1 MIANDSR
8 SHIIDYAKN
17 LGFDDVRM
25 TPVSLPT
32 EYDETF
38 REWIKNGFH
47 ADMHYLSNRVANNVV
62 ISDLLKNTKSV
73 IILAL
78 NYYQHEEMSN
88 LSGGQISRYAVSR
101 DYHKII
107 KKKLK
112 QLCRYIGQEYSGETR
127 AFVDTG
133 PILEKAYG
141 ETSGIG
147 YIGKNGCLIT
157 EEYGSW
163 VFLSVILTSLDLP
176 ADLQSMKINCG
187 SCTRCIDAC
196 PTDAINQNKTIDA
209 RRCISYLTIENKSSI
224 NNDMRDKMSDWIFGC
239 DICQEVCP
247 HNIRAVSTNDS
258 GFKTTRFKGRY
269 ISLSDILKIKTDD
282 EFLNKFAGTPI
293 MRAKRRGLIRNACVA
308 AGNSTDQNLIPL
320 LEDISKTNDL
330 MLKDHAL
337 WALDKLKSKC

>member
-1 MIANDSR
+1 MIPKESCR
-8 SHIIDYAKN
+8 LIIDYAKS
-17 LGFDDVRM
+17 LGFSDVRI
-25 TPVSLPT
+25 TPALLPT
-32 EYDETF
+32 EYDKTF
-38 REWIKNGFH
+38 EEWIDKGFH
-47 ADMHYLSNRVANNVV
+47 ADMHYLSNRVLNNVT

-78 NYYQHEEMSN
+78 NYYQQEEMGN

-112 QLCRYIGQEYSGETR
+112 QVCSYIGHEFSGETR

-133 PILEKAYG
+133 PLLEKAFA

-163 VFLSVILTSLDLP
+163 VFLSVILTSLELP
-176 ADLQSMKINCG
+176 QELLPIKISCG
-187 SCTRCIDAC
+187 RCTRCLDAC
-196 PTDAINQNKTIDA
+196 PTDAINLNKTIDA
-209 RRCISYLTIENKSSI
+209 RKCISYLTIENKSSI
-224 NNDMRDKMSDWIFGC
+224 RDDLKDKMSNWIFGC

-247 HNIRAVSTNDS
+247 HNTRAVPTRDNE
-258 GFKTTRFKGRY
+258 FKTTRFNDRY
-269 ISLSDILKIKTDD
+269 ISLGDILKIKTDE
-282 EFLNKFAGTPI
+282 EFLGKFAGTPI

-308 AGNSTDQNLIPL
+308 AGNSGDQNLIPL
-320 LEDISKTNDL
+320 LENVSNTDDS

-337 WALDKLKSKC
+337 WALDKLKSKW